1 MLESEDYLG
10 KDAVELSAGIR
21 AGDYSVVEVT
31 ECAINRAEKVE
42 SSIHSIVTQNFE
54 RALETAKIIDNSAEY
69 LQKSILAGFPFLIK
83 DLSTVKGLP
92 ATFGS
97 NLFKDNKANM
107 SSNIVQKYLN
117 AGLNIFGLTNTPEF
131 GLTLTTEPIAN
142 GVTRNPW
149 NLEYSTGGSSGGAA
163 AAVAAGI
170 SPVAHATDGGGSI
183 RIPAACC
190 GLFGLKPSRGLTA
203 IENKLGDS
211 WSGMSVGHV
220 VSQSVRDSAAFLDII
235 KLEQANL
242 FPLPPAPKSFLDK
255 LGSEP
260 RSLKIGLQLQH
271 PLDQTIDNDCLDG
284 VKQAGILCE
293 SLGHK
298 VEEINHPID
307 YGPIT
312 SAMSKLINTHIFQRV
327 HARICQLDLKLN
339 EADIETST
347 RIVAKLGSDVT
358 AVEFLQARDLLYAA
372 EVTMAQFHQS
382 CDIIVSPVLAKTPA
396 KLGWLNM
403 NSNDMKEY
411 TQRFRQYSGFTS
423 IYNGTGQPSMSI
435 PLHRSA
441 TGLPVGVMFTGS
453 WGSDQL
459 LLDLASQLEK
469 SQPWPRY
476 VPNFLESA

>member
-97 NLFKDNKANM
+97 NLFKDNKANI

-117 AGLNIFGLTNTPEF
+117 SGLNIFGLTNTPEF

-255 LGSEP
+255 LDSEP

-271 PLDQTIDNDCLDG
+271 PLDQAIDNDCLDG
-284 VKQAGILCE
+284 VKQAGMLCE

-382 CDIIVSPVLAKTPA
+382 CDIIVSPVLTKTPA

-476 VPNFLESA
+476 VPNVQESA

>member
-97 NLFKDNKANM
+97 NLFKDNKANI

-117 AGLNIFGLTNTPEF
+117 SGLNIFGLTNTPEF

-271 PLDQTIDNDCLDG
+271 PLDQAIDNDCLDG
-284 VKQAGILCE
+284 VKQAGMLCE

-298 VEEINHPID
+298 IEEINHPID

-347 RIVAKLGSDVT
+347 RIMAKLGSDVT

-382 CDIIVSPVLAKTPA
+382 CDIIVSPVLTKTPA

-476 VPNFLESA
+476 VPNVQESA

>member
-97 NLFKDNKANM
+97 NLFKDNKANI

-271 PLDQTIDNDCLDG
+271 PLDQAIDNDCLDG
-284 VKQAGILCE
+284 VKQAGMLCE

-347 RIVAKLGSDVT
+347 RIVAKLGSDIT

-382 CDIIVSPVLAKTPA
+382 CDIIVSPVLTKTPA

-441 TGLPVGVMFTGS
+441 IGLPVGVMFTGS

-476 VPNFLESA
+476 VPNVQESA

>member
-97 NLFKDNKANM
+97 NLFKDNKANI

-142 GVTRNPW
+142 GITRNPW
-149 NLEYSTGGSSGGAA
+149 NLEYSTGGSSGGGA

-271 PLDQTIDNDCLDG
+271 PLDQAIDNDCLDG
-284 VKQAGILCE
+284 VKQAGMLCE

-298 VEEINHPID
+298 IEEINHPID

-382 CDIIVSPVLAKTPA
+382 CDIIVSPVLTKTPA

-441 TGLPVGVMFTGS
+441 IGLPVGVMFTGS

-476 VPNFLESA
+476 VPNVQESA

>member
-97 NLFKDNKANM
+97 NLFKDNKANI

-271 PLDQTIDNDCLDG
+271 PLDQAIDNDCLDG
-284 VKQAGILCE
+284 VKQAGMLCE

-298 VEEINHPID
+298 IEEINHPID

-382 CDIIVSPVLAKTPA
+382 CDIIVSPVLTKTPA

-441 TGLPVGVMFTGS
+441 IGLPVGVMFTGS

-476 VPNFLESA
+476 VPNVLESA

>member
-271 PLDQTIDNDCLDG
+271 PLDQAIDNDCLDG

-476 VPNFLESA
+476 VPNVLESA

>member
-271 PLDQTIDNDCLDG
+271 PLDQAIDNDCLDG

-382 CDIIVSPVLAKTPA
+382 CDIIVSPVLTKTPA

-441 TGLPVGVMFTGS
+441 IGLPVGVMFTGS

-476 VPNFLESA
+476 VPNVQESA

>member
-271 PLDQTIDNDCLDG
+271 PLDQAIDNDCLDG
-284 VKQAGILCE
+284 VKQAGMLCE

-298 VEEINHPID
+298 IEEINHPID

-382 CDIIVSPVLAKTPA
+382 CDIIVSPVLTKTPA

-441 TGLPVGVMFTGS
+441 IGLPVGVMFTGS

-476 VPNFLESA
+476 VPNVQESA

>member
-97 NLFKDNKANM
+97 NLFKDNKANI

-271 PLDQTIDNDCLDG
+271 PLDQAIDNDCLDG

-347 RIVAKLGSDVT
+347 RIMAKLGSDVT

-382 CDIIVSPVLAKTPA
+382 CDIIVSPVLTKTPA

-476 VPNFLESA
+476 VPNVQESA

>member
-21 AGDYSVVEVT
+21 AGDYSVAEVT

-97 NLFKDNKANM
+97 NLFKDNKANI

-271 PLDQTIDNDCLDG
+271 PLDQAIDNDCLDG

-476 VPNFLESA
+476 VPNVQESA

>member
-97 NLFKDNKANM
+97 NLFKDNKANI

-271 PLDQTIDNDCLDG
+271 PLDQAIDNDCLDG
-284 VKQAGILCE
+284 VKQAGMLCE

-298 VEEINHPID
+298 IEEINHPID

-382 CDIIVSPVLAKTPA
+382 CDIIVSPVLTKTPA

-441 TGLPVGVMFTGS
+441 IGLPVGVMFTGS

-476 VPNFLESA
+476 VPNVQESA

>member
-97 NLFKDNKANM
+97 NLFKDNKANI

-271 PLDQTIDNDCLDG
+271 PLDQAIDNDCLDG
-284 VKQAGILCE
+284 VKQAGMLCE

-298 VEEINHPID
+298 IEEINHPID

-476 VPNFLESA
+476 VPNVQESA

>member
-97 NLFKDNKANM
+97 NLFKDNKANI

-142 GVTRNPW
+142 GITRNPW

-271 PLDQTIDNDCLDG
+271 PLDQAIDNDCLDG
-284 VKQAGILCE
+284 VKQAGMLCE

-298 VEEINHPID
+298 IEEINHPID

-382 CDIIVSPVLAKTPA
+382 CDIIVSPVLTKTPA

-441 TGLPVGVMFTGS
+441 IGLPVGVMFTGS

-476 VPNFLESA
+476 VPNVQESA

>member
-97 NLFKDNKANM
+97 NLFKDNKANI

-271 PLDQTIDNDCLDG
+271 PLDQAIDNDCLDG

-382 CDIIVSPVLAKTPA
+382 CDIIVSPVLTKTPA

-441 TGLPVGVMFTGS
+441 IGLPVGVMFTGS

-476 VPNFLESA
+476 VPNVQESA

>member
-97 NLFKDNKANM
+97 NLFKDNKANI

-271 PLDQTIDNDCLDG
+271 PLDQAIDNDCLDG

-476 VPNFLESA
+476 VPNVLESA

>member
-97 NLFKDNKANM
+97 NLFKDNKANI

-271 PLDQTIDNDCLDG
+271 PLDQAIDNDCLDG
-284 VKQAGILCE
+284 VKQAGMLCE

-298 VEEINHPID
+298 IEEINHPID

-382 CDIIVSPVLAKTPA
+382 CDIIVSPVLTKTPA

-441 TGLPVGVMFTGS
+441 SGLPVGVMFTGP

-459 LLDLASQLEK
+459 LLDLASQLEH
-469 SQPWPRY
+469 SQPWQRY
-476 VPNFLESA
+476 APNI

>member
-97 NLFKDNKANM
+97 NLFKDNKANI

-211 WSGMSVGHV
+211 RSGMSVGHV

-271 PLDQTIDNDCLDG
+271 PLDQAIDNDCLDG
-284 VKQAGILCE
+284 VKQAGMLCE

-298 VEEINHPID
+298 IEEINHPID

-382 CDIIVSPVLAKTPA
+382 CDIIVSPVLTKTPA

-441 TGLPVGVMFTGS
+441 IGLPVGVMFTGS

-476 VPNFLESA
+476 VPNVQESA